1 MDEAVK
7 NYPESKENYT
17 IIVADDEEELRHALI
32 EKVNWE
38 SVGFKVIGE
47 AENGVEALD
56 LVEQLPVKSEF
67 LKETIL
73 YLIHREK

>member
-47 AENGVEALD
+47 AENGVEALE
-56 LVEQLPVKSEF
+56 LVEKLKDNRKIRHIEKNSIILP
-67 LKETIL
+67 LK
-73 YLIHREK
+73 